1 MINQATFQ
9 AEDVFSIS
17 GRGTIV
23 VGKLTEGIAKKGMR
37 GIVNGKQSEILEI
50 EAQHQSL
57 ESLTTGIPAGLLL
70 SNIEKS
76 DIQKGNEYRF
86 Q

>member
-1 MINQATFQ
+1 MTNQATFQ

-37 GIVNGKQSEILEI
+37 GIVNEKQSEILEI

-57 ESLTTGIPAGLLL
+57 ESLTAGMSAGLLL